1 MTPHPQA
8 ARQEARRSEAAGG
21 ISSGQGHRPRGR
33 VRTAARQGRHRGRR
47 AGPGIMVRLI
57 WACLLGVLSATALA
71 QDDWLRDSW
80 REVIAASAF
89 QEPLA
94 VASEERPHSVSGSVH
109 ARLDHPFGELAEALG
124 SPAAWCQV
132 FFLHLNVKGCFQD
145 PAGDEAALTLYVGRR
160 HYEPLA
166 DAERLDLRWRMIA
179 AGPTYLE
186 MVLEGDRG
194 PYGTRAFRLQL
205 RAVPDLDGQS
215 LVQLRYSLVYGMTAR
230 LALRGYFAFGGR
242 DRVGFSEAPD
252 EDSAGLVGGMRGMIE
267 RNVMRFYLALVAHL
281 EARALPEAERLEAS
295 LSRWFDLTERYPEQL
310 REIERGAYLEMKRR
324 ELARQRQ
331 GEGG

>member
-1 MTPHPQA
+1 MH
-8 ARQEARRSEAAGG
+8 
-21 ISSGQGHRPRGR
+21 SSGLNG
-33 VRTAARQGRHRGRR
+33 AF
-47 AGPGIMVRLI
+47 RLLAI
-57 WACLLGVLSATALA
+57 VLWACLLGILSCQALA

-80 REVIAASAF
+80 REVIAASTF
-89 QEPLA
+89 EEPLA
-94 VASEERPHSVSGSVH
+94 VASQERPHSVSGSVH
-109 ARLDHPFGELAEALG
+109 ARLDQPFTDLAEALG
-124 SPAAWCQV
+124 SPVAWCQV
-132 FFLHLNVKGCFQD
+132 LFLHLNVKGCFHD
-145 PAGDEAALTLYVGRR
+145 PAGDEAALTLFVGRQ

-166 DAERLDLRWRMIA
+166 DAERIDLLWRVVA

-205 RAVPDLDGQS
+205 RAVPDLDGAS

-242 DRVGFSEAPD
+242 DRVGFSETPAEEGP
-252 EDSAGLVGGMRGMIE
+252 SRLVGGMRGMIE

-281 EARALPEAERLEAS
+281 ETRALPEADRLEAS

-310 REIERGAYLEMKRR
+310 REIDRAAYLEMKRR

-331 GEGG
+331 